1 MMRTVKRLAFVIDYI
16 ESEYA
21 LKIYSGASKYAREH
35 GMELMVFPI
44 SKIMQNTKEY
54 SYQSLSIAS
63 HLTPQNVDGIIFVA
77 GSQLSNSTADYLRS
91 YIKSFA
97 PVPLVSIGSIVK
109 DVPSIICDGKLAFK
123 NMISHLIEKHKC
135 RRLALLGVNDTSTDA
150 LSRIEVFKETLH
162 EHNIAFDK
170 SLVLYGGF
178 SYDLAYKALNEYRN
192 QKGCIDFDAIVALN
206 DQMAYASID
215 WLQHNRKKVP
225 GDVLVTGFD
234 DELRSSSMTPT
245 LTTINQNSELQG
257 ALAVETLCRMFKG
270 EKVEKLG
277 LVPSISVFRQSCS
290 CVPLSDTTISIDE
303 NGKVIPYNPKE
314 MMSSVGEWCLKR
326 TQFTQV
332 VHLYTE
338 MQNDMTLSQFRKRI
352 NTDLITL
359 GILSAAVVLFES
371 PISTD
376 RFEYFP
382 LPAKALLYS
391 AYDRFSG
398 YWLGE
403 QETPIPFNPRETMI
417 PEDTF
422 ASMDEMQVQALY
434 RSTTLFGYIIFK
446 PGDYDSTVYTMVC
459 KMLSNAISSAISIT
473 RAQEEK
479 KELEK
484 EYDIAAHTSVT
495 DDLTGLLNRRGFLD
509 YGQKSLRVSQVTGRG
524 GMVLFGDIDGLKKI
538 NDTYGHSAG
547 DIAIKAEAQLLS
559 RTFRHTDIIGRLG
572 GDEFAIV
579 APNLTERKLD
589 IARRRLEQYC
599 DEWNKNSD
607 QEFELAISLG
617 YAVYEPYGDEK
628 LDSLL
633 EKADAV
639 LYNEKKIKKAFM
651 TIDNCEL

>member
-1 MMRTVKRLAFVIDYI
+1 MMRTVKRLALVIDYI

-21 LKIYSGASKYAREH
+21 LKIHAGASKYAKDH
-35 GMELMVFPI
+35 GMELVVFPI
-44 SKIMQNTKEY
+44 SKIMQNTGGY

-63 HLTPQNVDGIIFVA
+63 HLTSNNIDGIIFVS
-77 GSQLSNSTADYLRS
+77 GSQLSNSTEEYLRS

-97 PVPLVSIGSIVK
+97 PVPVVSIGSIVK
-109 DVPSIICDGKLAFK
+109 DVPSIICDGRIAFK
-123 NMISHLIEKHKC
+123 NLISHLIEKHQC
-135 RRLALLGVNDTSTDA
+135 RRLAVMGVNDNSTDA

-170 SLVLYGGF
+170 SLVLYGSF
-178 SYDLAYKALNEYRN
+178 SYDQAYKALNEYRN
-192 QKGCIDFDAIVALN
+192 LKGCIDFDAIVALN

-257 ALAVETLCRMFKG
+257 ALAVETLIRMMKG

-277 LVPSISVFRQSCS
+277 LVPPITVFRQSCS
-290 CVPLSDTTISIDE
+290 CVPLSDATISLDE
-303 NGKVIPYNPKE
+303 NGRIIPYDPKE

-326 TQFTQV
+326 AQFTQV
-332 VHLYTE
+332 IHLYTE
-338 MQNDMTLSQFRKRI
+338 MQNDMALSQFRERI

-382 LPAKALLYS
+382 LPQKALLYS

-403 QETPIPFNPRETMI
+403 QETPLLFNPRETMV
-417 PEDTF
+417 PEDVF
-422 ASMDEMQVQALY
+422 VSMDGMQVQALY
-434 RSTTLFGYIIFK
+434 RSSTLFGYLIFR
-446 PGDYDSTVYTMVC
+446 PGNYDPTVYTMVC

-479 KELEK
+479 KELKK
-484 EYDIAAHTSVT
+484 EYDVAAHISVT

-509 YGQKSLRVSQVTGRG
+509 YGQKSLKVSQVTGRG

-538 NDTYGHSAG
+538 NDSYGHAAG

-589 IARRRLEQYC
+589 IARRRLENYC

-607 QEFELAISLG
+607 QEFELSISLG
-617 YAVYEPYGDEK
+617 YAIYEPYGEEE
-628 LDSLL
+628 LLSLL
-633 EKADAV
+633 EKADTV

-651 TIDNCEL
+651 KKED

>member
-1 MMRTVKRLAFVIDYI
+1 MMRTVKRIALVIDYI

-21 LKIYSGASKYAREH
+21 LKIHSGASKYAGEH
-35 GMELMVFPI
+35 GMELVVFPI
-44 SKIMQNTKEY
+44 GKIMENIREY

-63 HLTPQNVDGIIFVA
+63 HLTAKNIDGIIFVS
-77 GSQLSNSTADYLRS
+77 GSQLSNSTADYMWS

-97 PVPLVSIGSIVK
+97 PVPVVSIGSVVK
-109 DVPSIICDGKLAFK
+109 DVPSIICDGRLAFK
-123 NMISHLIEKHKC
+123 NIISHLIEKHHC
-135 RRLALLGVNDTSTDA
+135 RRLAVLGVNDTSTDA
-150 LSRIEVFKETLH
+150 LSRIEVFRETLH

-178 SYDLAYKALNEYRN
+178 SYDLAYKALNEYRDK
-192 QKGCIDFDAIVALN
+192 KGSIDFDAIVALN

-257 ALAVETLCRMFKG
+257 ALAVDTLCRMMRG
-270 EKVEKLG
+270 EKVESLG
-277 LVPSISVFRQSCS
+277 LVPSVSVFRQSCS
-290 CVPLSDTTISIDE
+290 CVSLSDTTVSLDE
-303 NGKVIPYNPKE
+303 NGNKLPYDSKQNL
-314 MMSSVGEWCLKR
+314 SSVGEWCLKR
-326 TQFTQV
+326 AQFTQV
-332 VHLYTE
+332 IHLYTE
-338 MQNDMTLSQFRKRI
+338 MQVDMTLSQFRVHI
-352 NTDLITL
+352 NSDLITI
-359 GILSAAVVLFES
+359 GILSAAVVLFEN

-382 LPAKALLYS
+382 LPSKAFLFS

-398 YWLGE
+398 FWLGE
-403 QETPIPFNPRETMI
+403 QEAPIPFDPRERII

-422 ASMDEMQVQALY
+422 ASMDGMEVQALY
-434 RSTTLFGYIIFK
+434 RATNLFGYIIFK
-446 PGDYDSTVYTMVC
+446 PGNYDISVYSMVC
-459 KMLSNAISSAISIT
+459 KMLASAISSAISIT

-484 EYDIAAHTSVT
+484 EYDIAAHISVT
-495 DDLTGLLNRRGFLD
+495 DDMTGLLNRRGFLD

-538 NDTYGHSAG
+538 NDTYGHAAG
-547 DIAIKAEAQLLS
+547 DVAIKAEAQLLT
-559 RTFRHTDIIGRLG
+559 RTFRHTDIIGRFG

-589 IARRRLEQYC
+589 IARRRLERYC
-599 DEWNKNSD
+599 EEWNKSSD
-607 QEFELAISLG
+607 QHFELSISLG
-617 YAVYEPYGDEK
+617 YAVYEPYGEEG
-628 LDSLL
+628 LEALL

-651 TIDNCEL
+651 KKED